1 MLNYRKVTVKCIASR
16 KFYPN
21 VQDAHEVSDIAAL
34 MLRKPHYNDL
44 VLGVYCG
51 LRLDAEV
58 CRGMGEGGRGM
69 VV

>member
-1 MLNYRKVTVKCIASR
+1 MITAYELL
-16 KFYPN
+16 
-21 VQDAHEVSDIAAL
+21 DIATL
-34 MLRKPHYNDL
+34 MLRKTPYKDA

-58 CRGMGEGGRGM
+58 CVGMGEGGRGM